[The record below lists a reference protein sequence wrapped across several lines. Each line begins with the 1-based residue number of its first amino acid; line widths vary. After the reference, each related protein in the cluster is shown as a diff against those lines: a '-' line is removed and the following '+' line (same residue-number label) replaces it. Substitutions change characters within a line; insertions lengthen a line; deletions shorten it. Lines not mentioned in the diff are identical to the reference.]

1 MLGQS
6 VFPLLVPPMAKTLV
20 VPKLHEPLLSVAEVC
35 DGGHSVLF
43 TGKGVEVYGTQDLNI
58 DASAVGSGY
67 RKGNLYYLPSKV
79 NTSPTNCYSVSSGT
93 DNSLLGYHQRFNH
106 IGVKSLKHLL

>member
-1 MLGQS
+1 MYT
-6 VFPLLVPPMAKTLV
+6 PR
-20 VPKLHEPLLSVAEVC
+20 LHGSLLSVAEVC
-35 DGGHSVLF
+35 DSGHSVLF
-43 TGKGVEVYGTQDLNI
+43 TGKGVEVYNAQDLSI
-58 DASAVGSGY
+58 DANVVGSGY